1 MRKNIDINFYHNL
14 YLHTINIAIFFEE
27 LLHTKDYLFL
37 IRFKN
42 KKMAKNDNNDDD
54 NHTDNKHSSPV
65 TVIVKRIA
73 KKDKI
78 KEFEEWLLGIS
89 TEVSRQ
95 EGSMGIDIIRPTDK
109 SKLEYVVIFRFNN
122 YETLTK
128 WGNSSIRNEWLKK
141 GRELVEADPHVQKLS
156 GLEFWFTPYYNDKSS
171 ILALRPPPPLQNGN
185 CYYSCY
191 IDSTNHFSSSNTYFN
206 RNVINSFSTKTYR
219 YYYNSSVNDLFN
231 YASFN

>member
-1 MRKNIDINFYHNL
+1 
-14 YLHTINIAIFFEE
+14 
-27 LLHTKDYLFL
+27 
-37 IRFKN
+37 
-42 KKMAKNDNNDDD
+42 MAKYNTDNN
-54 NHTDNKHSSPV
+54 NSSKSV

-73 KKDKI
+73 KKNKI

-171 ILALRPPPPLQNGN
+171 ILALRPPPRYKMVIVTIPVISILLTTLVPQIHTLTEMLSIPFQLRLIG
-185 CYYSCY
+185 
-191 IDSTNHFSSSNTYFN
+191 ITITVLLMTYLIMPFL
-206 RNVINSFSTKTYR
+206 TKLLR
-219 YYYNSSVNDLFN
+219 PWLFKTLK
-231 YASFN
+231 

>member
-1 MRKNIDINFYHNL
+1 
-14 YLHTINIAIFFEE
+14 
-27 LLHTKDYLFL
+27 
-37 IRFKN
+37 
-42 KKMAKNDNNDDD
+42 MAKYNTDNN
-54 NHTDNKHSSPV
+54 NSSKPV

-73 KKDKI
+73 KKNKI

-156 GLEFWFTPYYNDKSS
+156 GLEFWSTPYYNDKSS
-171 ILALRPPPPLQNGN
+171 ILALRPPPRYKMVIVTIPVISILLTTLVPQIHTLTEMLSIPFQLRLIG
-185 CYYSCY
+185 
-191 IDSTNHFSSSNTYFN
+191 ITITVLLMTYLIMPFL
-206 RNVINSFSTKTYR
+206 TKLLR
-219 YYYNSSVNDLFN
+219 PWLFKTLK
-231 YASFN
+231 